1 MKNRKE
7 IILPSGGKC
16 VVRKMGQSDYLASG
30 RTLFFVQ
37 LHEERKKSSNKPISD
52 ADAVKLIEGMA
63 DLTKAKLTRCCG
75 TITTTGGERLKIVD
89 KPNVDDL
96 QPGEISIEELDQAD
110 AEAICAAVD
119 KLSGTTKEA
128 AEAAQS
134 FPETQERSG
143 DVAPA
148 GEVLR
153 AEPDELP
160 STEPV

>member
-7 IILPSGGKC
+7 ITLPSGGKC
-16 VVRKMGQSDYLASG
+16 LVRKMGQSDYLASG

-37 LHEERKKSSNKPISD
+37 LHEQRRTRKETTISD
-52 ADAVKLIEGMA
+52 DEAVKLLEGMS
-63 DLTKAKLTRCCG
+63 DLTKVKLTRCCG
-75 TITTTGGERLKIVD
+75 AITMPGGERFKIVD
-89 KPNVDDL
+89 KPNVDDV
-96 QPGEISIEELDQAD
+96 QSGEVSIEELDQAD

-119 KLSGTTKEA
+119 QLSGTTKEA

-153 AEPDELP
+153 AEPAELP